1 MTREEAR
8 KILTMWMV
16 SSRGADG
23 QRGYIEGWFDKDD
36 VEAFSMAIKAL
47 SADRQEVESAT
58 IHNEGITFS
67 YRKTGEWIW
76 SPKDKDGTVSGC
88 CSNCSFSHLFIGGH
102 TAQYNY
108 CPNCGAKMRGE
119 EE

>member
-1 MTREEAR
+1 MTREEAQ

-36 VEAFSMAIKAL
+36 VEAFRMAIKAL
-47 SADRQEVESAT
+47 SSEDIQEVDSVT

-67 YRKTGEWIW
+67 YRKTGEWIN
-76 SPKDKDGTVSGC
+76 KDGGLA
-88 CSNCSFSHLFIGGH
+88 NCSICGERWGVWDVMNF
-102 TAQYNY
+102 
-108 CPNCGAKMRGE
+108 CPHCGARLYKGGE
-119 EE
+119 DE